1 MIEFGEKFAR
11 LMESVRFGD
20 PLLVGKRFGRG
31 PVLAYLTSAGS
42 AWNDFPN
49 GPARPYFVMLMLEV
63 QRFLA
68 GAGFESN
75 RLVGTPFEFTVE
87 ANRYSSRLR
96 RFFVPEPVADAD
108 SEVRQCRRSR
118 RTGRHC
124 QWRRRV
130 SFVFTDNRRPGL
142 YRFDLLSSGEGGRVE
157 QQAVAFNVDT
167 VTEGDLRRAS
177 RADIETAAPGAKLH
191 SPGSG
196 LAELLRERRSDLSES
211 PWLFLLLLLVL
222 VAEQAMAVR
231 LSYHIDGNPAAAAV
245 QAGARATA

>member
-1 MIEFGEKFAR
+1 
-11 LMESVRFGD
+11 VRFGD

-75 RLVGTPFEFTVE
+75 RLVGAPFEFTVE
-87 ANRYSSRLR
+87 ANRYSSRVR
-96 RFFVPEPVADAD
+96 RFFVPEPSDAD
-108 SEVRQCRRSR
+108 PKSANAVDLGEQVGTINGGVVR
-118 RTGRHC
+118 
-124 QWRRRV
+124 V
-130 SFVFTDNRRPGL
+130 VFTDNRRPGL
-142 YRFDLLSSGEGGRVE
+142 YRFDMLSSGEGGRVE

-167 VTEGDLRRAS
+167 LVEGDLRRAS
-177 RADIETAAPGAKLH
+177 RADIEAAAPGAKLH

-211 PWLFLLLLLVL
+211 PWLFLLLLLAL

-231 LSYHIDGNPAAAAV
+231 LSYHIDGNPAAAAA

>member
-1 MIEFGEKFAR
+1 
-11 LMESVRFGD
+11 
-20 PLLVGKRFGRG
+20 
-31 PVLAYLTSAGS
+31 
-42 AWNDFPN
+42 
-49 GPARPYFVMLMLEV
+49 
-63 QRFLA
+63 
-68 GAGFESN
+68 
-75 RLVGTPFEFTVE
+75 
-87 ANRYSSRLR
+87 
-96 RFFVPEPVADAD
+96 
-108 SEVRQCRRSR
+108 
-118 RTGRHC
+118 
-124 QWRRRV
+124 
-130 SFVFTDNRRPGL
+130 
-142 YRFDLLSSGEGGRVE
+142 LLSSGEGGRVE

-167 VTEGDLRRAS
+167 LTEGDLRRAS